1 MVAGDAIRVGLAG
14 LGRFGSLH
22 ASVLGHMPGVELAAL
37 CEPDAASLNAALAT
51 YQTAQGFA
59 DFDRM
64 IASTPLDAVFIVSPE
79 PLHATQA
86 RAALQRGIAVF
97 VEKPLAMESAEA
109 ASLAALAREKGLPL
123 QVGFVLRFDV
133 QHQLLRDDLERG
145 MLGEVVS
152 IRTKRNVSRAWF
164 PSFGDRAHPVQETSI
179 HDLDLVLWYARS
191 EVTRV
196 HAIERN
202 ISGMTYPDAC
212 WAFIEFASGAVAI
225 VESSWF
231 VPAGAPAN
239 VITPNW
245 RGTIDA
251 EIEVIGTLETR
262 RIRLLDA
269 PYSMWTSDFTAMPE
283 IGMWP
288 AIAGEVKGA
297 LREEDAYFIA
307 RVRGAPETLTS
318 VNDAITGLRI
328 GEAIIES
335 SRTGSAI
342 DF

>member
-1 MVAGDAIRVGLAG
+1 MVAGDSVKVGLAG

-22 ASVLGHMPGVELAAL
+22 ASVLGNMPGVELAAL
-37 CEPDAASLNAALAT
+37 CEPDSAALKAALAIYT
-51 YQTAQGFA
+51 TAEGFS
-59 DFDRM
+59 DFNHM
-64 IASTPLDAVFIVSPE
+64 IETTALDAVLIVSPE
-79 PLHATQA
+79 PLHAAQT
-86 RAALQRGIAVF
+86 RAALEKGLAVF
-97 VEKPLAMESAEA
+97 VEKPLAMESSEAESLL
-109 ASLAALAREKGLPL
+109 SLARNKRLPL

-133 QHQLLRDDLERG
+133 QHQLLRADLERG
-145 MLGEVVS
+145 VLGDVIS
-152 IRTKRNVSRAWF
+152 IRTKRNVSKAWF
-164 PSFGDRAHPVQETSI
+164 PTFGDRAHPVQETSI
-179 HDLDLVLWYARS
+179 HDLDLILWYAQS
-191 EVTRV
+191 DVKRV

-212 WAFIEFASGAVAI
+212 WAFIEFTSGAVAI

-239 VITPNW
+239 VVTPNW

-288 AIAGEVKGA
+288 AIGGEVKGA

-318 VNDAITGLRI
+318 VEDAIAGLKI
-328 GEAIIES
+328 GEAIVES
-335 SRTGSAI
+335 SRSGMAI
-342 DF
+342 EY